1 MEANTNYRSFVLATN
16 ATLKAEFKSINGSV
30 KAVVNMENLPDEVAK
45 VLRICAKGNE
55 AKAVAITSK
64 SGRDNIAR
72 KVIAIASERG
82 TNYRKTTAKE
92 RANGITE
99 ERILRD
105 TFSPYWVLQ
114 QLFTLTK

>member
-1 MEANTNYRSFVLATN
+1 MKTNVIYRSFVLATN

-30 KAVVNMENLPDEVAK
+30 KALVNMENLPEDVAK
-45 VLRICAKGNE
+45 VLRICAKGND
-55 AKAVAITSK
+55 AKPVAITSK
-64 SGRDNIAR
+64 AGRDNIAR
-72 KVIAIASERG
+72 KVIAIAGERG

-99 ERILRD
+99 ERVLRE